1 VSKQLLKKELILIDF
16 KQNEFLFY
24 HVEVLSVGYKELQVI
39 TTSGKLGNKGREH
52 IIRVNE
58 YKEAMKI
65 AYSRIYDK
73 KSAGYLSKQKMKD
86 AITAAA
92 QFYYYEQKTKAPKK
106 TYTCSLCHQQM
117 EPKLHKKI
125 NEWARGEGNW
135 DYSPR
140 FIGYKKVICVTCQI
154 EHDIFKK
161 RAGEKKDA

>member
-1 VSKQLLKKELILIDF
+1 MSKQLLKKELILIDF

-135 DYSPR
+135 DYSPH

>member
-1 VSKQLLKKELILIDF
+1 MSKQLLKKELILIDF
-16 KQNEFLFY
+16 QSNEFLFY
-24 HVEVLSVGYKELQVI
+24 HVEVLSVGYNELQVI

-52 IIRVNE
+52 IIRVSD

-65 AYSRIYDK
+65 AYGRIYEK

-92 QFYYYEQKTKAPKK
+92 QFYLREQKTKSPKK
-106 TYTCSLCHQQM
+106 TYQCSLCRQAID
-117 EPKLHKKI
+117 PKLHKKI

-135 DYSPR
+135 DYSSS
-140 FIGYKKVICVTCQI
+140 FIGYKKVLCVTCQI
-154 EHDIFKK
+154 EHDVFKK